1 MVAFALDQQTNGHL
15 ESDGRRLIALLA
27 ITGSISDARAVYLES
42 TGATESDWAEIER
55 VLTPLRRFVQD
66 GDPPYMSMVPMTE
79 YQPVMT
85 PQGDCAEDAM
95 PLGFQNDMR
104 RAVEA
109 RMVGDA
115 SSS

>member
-42 TGATESDWAEIER
+42 TGATESDC
-55 VLTPLRRFVQD
+55 FVQD
-66 GDPPYMSMVPMTE
+66 GDPPYVSMVPMTE